1 MKIAFIG
8 GGNMATAL
16 ISGLLRKPKSGLVIR
31 VADPDEQARKRLHS
45 DFAVE
50 TFGSAT
56 EVVDDADVIVLAVKP
71 QVMNRILPE
80 IKSQVVPAQLILSIA
95 AGITIARIT
104 EQLNPDQAV
113 IRCMPNT
120 PALVGAGIAGLCASA
135 HCRVHHQ
142 EQAERILAA
151 AGDTVWIEQEELMD
165 AVTAISGSGPA
176 YYFLLTEALAQAGE
190 SLGLPADVARQLAS
204 KTCIGA
210 GAMLAQASQTGD
222 SPAELRQRVTS
233 PGGTTQAA
241 IEAFEQGGLR
251 NLVIEAA
258 QAARQR
264 GIELSNAS

>member
-16 ISGLLRKPKSGLVIR
+16 ISGLLRKPKPGLVIR
-31 VADPDEQARKRLHS
+31 VADPDEQARKRLRA

-50 TFGSAT
+50 TFGSAG
-56 EVVDDADVIVLAVKP
+56 EIVDDADVIVLAVKP
-71 QVMNRILPE
+71 QTMSRILPE
-80 IKSQVVPAQLILSIA
+80 IKSQVLPAQLILSIA

-120 PALVGAGIAGLCASA
+120 PALIGSGIAGLCASA
-135 HCRVHHQ
+135 HCREHHR
-142 EQAERILAA
+142 EQAGRVLAA
-151 AGDTVWIEQEELMD
+151 AGDTVWIEKEELMD

-190 SLGLPADVARQLAS
+190 VLGLPADIARQLAN

-210 GAMLAQASQTGD
+210 GAMMAQADKTGD
-222 SPAELRQRVTS
+222 GPAALRQRVTS

-241 IEAFEQGGLR
+241 IEAFERGGLR
-251 NLVIEAA
+251 KLVVDAT

-264 GIELSNAS
+264 GVELSEAL